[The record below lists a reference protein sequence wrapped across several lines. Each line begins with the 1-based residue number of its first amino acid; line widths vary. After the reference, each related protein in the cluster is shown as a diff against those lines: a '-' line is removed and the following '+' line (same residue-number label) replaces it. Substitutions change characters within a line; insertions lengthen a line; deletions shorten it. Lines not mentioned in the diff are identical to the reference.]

1 MRLSVSI
8 LNLKEKSNIKKIEE
22 HNPDFIHI
30 DVMDG
35 LFVDNVSFKYNDI
48 KDYLGDFSY
57 DVHLMVR
64 DVKSYIDEYKNINPK
79 YITFHVETNNVIDNI
94 NYLKS
99 LGIKVGLAINPDTDI
114 SLLYPYLD
122 KIDLVLVMS
131 VKPGLG
137 GQEFIMNSINRIN
150 TLYDYRK
157 EHNLNYKISVD
168 GGINDLTIE
177 FVKNSDIVVS
187 GSYVINNSD
196 IDDAINILRGVK

>member
-1 MRLSVSI
+1 M
-8 LNLKEKSNIKKIEE
+8 
-22 HNPDFIHI
+22 
-30 DVMDG
+30 
-35 LFVDNVSFKYNDI
+35 
-48 KDYLGDFSY
+48 
-57 DVHLMVR
+57 
-64 DVKSYIDEYKNINPK
+64 
-79 YITFHVETNNVIDNI
+79 
-94 NYLKS
+94 
-99 LGIKVGLAINPDTDI
+99 GIKVGLAINPDTDI

-196 IDDAINILRGVK
+196 IDYAINILRGVKWNKFY